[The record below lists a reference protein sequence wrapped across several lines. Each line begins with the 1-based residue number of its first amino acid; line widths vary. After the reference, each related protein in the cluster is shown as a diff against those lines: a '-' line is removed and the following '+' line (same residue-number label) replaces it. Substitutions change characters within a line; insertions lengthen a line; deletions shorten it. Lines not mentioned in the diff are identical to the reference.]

1 MVGRRRSILQQ
12 SLSKGRNQSHEINKA
27 STNNKVL
34 KKKKKNKTK
43 MLLFHFPATRHLNL
57 IHFSTQSNLGST

>member
-34 KKKKKNKTK
+34 KKKKKEQN
-43 MLLFHFPATRHLNL
+43 
-57 IHFSTQSNLGST
+57 